1 MTQSAIVLF
10 GHGARDP
17 EWTKPFEAV
26 KARLQGM
33 LPDVTV
39 ATAFLEFND
48 PTLEQTIAALAEA
61 GSEKITVVPLF
72 VAFGVHLKRDLPQ
85 ILERLRLRFP
95 AIAINVT
102 PALGEAD
109 VMLDAIARW
118 VMQTTTPSSDP
129 V

>member
-1 MTQSAIVLF
+1 MTHSAIVLF

-17 EWTKPFEAV
+17 EWTKPFKAV
-26 KARLQGM
+26 QARLQRM
-33 LPDVTV
+33 IPDAIV
-39 ATAFLEFND
+39 ATAFLEFNE
-48 PTLEQTIAALAEA
+48 PTLEETIAAIAES
-61 GSEKITVVPLF
+61 GSEKIIIIPLF
-72 VAFGVHLKRDLPQ
+72 IAVGVHLKRDLPQ
-85 ILERLRLRFP
+85 ILTRLRQRYP

-118 VMQTTTPSSDP
+118 VIQTTSPSSDL